1 MSFKKE
7 LIEIIEPRDIYVGD
21 VNAPV
26 TLEEFV
32 DYESEACAKANEVV
46 KQILE
51 EYEGKVRLNF
61 RHFPL
66 TKIHQTAATWE
77 PPALNCTA
85 KKPA

>member
-21 VNAPV
+21 VNAPI

-46 KQILE
+46 KQILP
-51 EYEGKVRLNF
+51 GLWV
-61 RHFPL
+61 H
-66 TKIHQTAATWE
+66 
-77 PPALNCTA
+77 
-85 KKPA
+85 